1 MNILVLNCGSSSI
14 KFQLLAIGGSD
25 LLLAKGIVDRVGSDL
40 SCFSVKVPD
49 EEDVKE
55 QVEVPD
61 HKAGIDTILNFLTD
75 PVRGVLNSLNEIEAV
90 GHRVV
95 HGGEKFNSSQIINDA
110 VKNDIRECFEL
121 APLHNPANYQGIM
134 AVEQL
139 LPGIPQ
145 VAVFDTAFHSTMPEH
160 AYLYPLP
167 FEYYTKLHVRRYG
180 FHGISHQFVAQKA
193 CQILGVDYYKQKII
207 TCHLGNGASVTAID
221 CGQSV
226 DTSMGFTPNDGLM
239 MGTRTG
245 SFDPGALLYIAQHED
260 LSIEQVN
267 DVINRK
273 SGVLGV
279 SEFSSDMRD
288 LVQDAKEGHEKSL
301 LALKMYA
308 HRVKKFIGGYT
319 AILNGL
325 DILIF
330 TGGIGE
336 NNDYIRELCCDHL
349 DFLGIWFDAEKNI
362 GLRGCDAVISLPGS
376 RVTVMTISTNEELVI
391 ARETYRLVKEN

>member
-14 KFQLLAIGGSD
+14 KFQLLAIGGND
-25 LLLAKGIVDRVGSDL
+25 RLLARGIVDRVGSEL

-49 EEDVKE
+49 EEDFKD
-55 QVEVPD
+55 QIAIPD
-61 HKAGIDTILNFLTD
+61 HKAGIDAILNYLTN
-75 PVRGVLNSLNEIEAV
+75 PERGVLNSLNEIDAV

-110 VKNDIRECFEL
+110 VKSDIRECFEL

-139 LPGIPQ
+139 LPGVPQ
-145 VAVFDTAFHSTMPEH
+145 VAVFDTAFHASMPEY

-167 FEYYTKLHVRRYG
+167 YEYYTKLHIRRYG
-180 FHGISHQFVAQKA
+180 FHGISHQYVAEKA
-193 CQILGVDYYKQKII
+193 CQILGLDFTRQKII
-207 TCHLGNGASVTAID
+207 TCHLGNGASITAID
-221 CGQSV
+221 GGKSM

-260 LSIEQVN
+260 LSIEQVT

-273 SGVLGV
+273 SGVLGI
-279 SEFSSDMRD
+279 SEVSSDMRD
-288 LVQDAKEGHEKSL
+288 LITQARAGHEKSL

-308 HRVKKFIGGYT
+308 HRVKKFIGSYT
-319 AILNGL
+319 AIMNGL
-325 DILIF
+325 DLLIF

-336 NNDYIRELCCDHL
+336 NSDYVRELCCDHL
-349 DFLGIWFDAEKNI
+349 DYLGIWFDLEKNI
-362 GLRGCDAVISLPGS
+362 GLHGCDTILSLPGS
-376 RVTVMTISTNEELVI
+376 KVTVMTISTNEELVI
-391 ARETYRLVKEN
+391 ARETYRLVKD